1 MANEVEENK
10 VLSTPYVAARKSQLD
25 NIANNINPYKVPE
38 LIFTGSSDA
47 EAMSK
52 FIGNSMASTIIPE
65 AILTSESW
73 RNFSQNGVCDI
84 EDSVVLCTEKVE
96 FGEGVQY
103 ETGDMFS
110 AASESGP
117 MKTIKQGV
125 EGANAGV
132 NTLAGIMS
140 GDLSAA
146 PMPED
151 SYISRFS
158 GMRYLKSIT
167 STGISEI
174 TFKFRIGQGGLFDA
188 RKEVVEPIVA
198 IACCFAP
205 FRKGNGFVEGPVPTK
220 AELLSEVTKSLFSTM
235 ESAGIRGKDGT
246 GATTKSLY
254 GNSTESSSDNVYT
267 PAEVEAIKRFYSE
280 GFDKRDDIYPESVK
294 KIKQDV
300 ALKNKDKGQAI
311 LDVMRNYGSSTDS
324 SPEDTSK
331 TLNTIAGIEKSLMDA
346 LNQAAYNVMTG
357 GKTRTMSIKIG
368 HMLFGPYYAG
378 NINWT
383 FDYTN
388 VDQNGWPCAG
398 HIQISDLKPVLV
410 IDRFDIRNKLG
421 LSKPNMKA
429 EDDGM
434 WRCPV
439 SVVHISSPFGSRLK
453 PTLSSSRMSEIQRQT
468 SLSASNLSFASVDSS
483 ELSDHKGVDLTG
495 TTNDAIFSAYNGK
508 VTYCGFDGVYGNK
521 IVVQHDGK
529 KSGYET
535 WYCHLNAMLV
545 SLGDQVSSGEQIGT
559 MGSTGQSTG
568 THLHFQIMKGGSPV
582 NPAQEVEK
590 IGSGS
595 RDYNRT
601 TVRNSM
607 GNAVA
612 VSY

>member
-1 MANEVEENK
+1 MASETEEKK

-25 NIANNINPYKVPE
+25 SIANNINPYKVPE
-38 LIFTGSSDA
+38 LIFTGASDA

-65 AILTSESW
+65 AILTSGSW
-73 RNFSQNGVCDI
+73 RDYIQNGVCDI

-110 AASESGP
+110 ASSDSGP
-117 MKTIKQGV
+117 MKTIKSGI
-125 EGANAGV
+125 ESANATV
-132 NTLAGIMS
+132 NTFTGIMS
-140 GDLSAA
+140 GDLEAA

-151 SYISRFS
+151 SFISRYS

-205 FRKGNGFVEGPVPTK
+205 FRKGNGFVQGPVPSK
-220 AELLSEVTKSLFSTM
+220 AELLSEVTKSLFSNLQSGGFTGEDVNTKYSAFDNSLGSEENSVSWSQDELDKIEKFFTKNYNKNADAGTLKNIKSAKDARSSREKGDLIVQYM
-235 ESAGIRGKDGT
+235 EEKE
-246 GATTKSLY
+246 GASS
-254 GNSTESSSDNVYT
+254 STEKKN
-267 PAEVEAIKRFYSE
+267 AIK
-280 GFDKRDDIYPESVK
+280 G
-294 KIKQDV
+294 
-300 ALKNKDKGQAI
+300 
-311 LDVMRNYGSSTDS
+311 
-324 SPEDTSK
+324 
-331 TLNTIAGIEKSLMDA
+331 TLNTIAGLEESLMDA
-346 LNQAAYNVMTG
+346 LNQAAYHVMTG
-357 GKTRTMSIKIG
+357 GKTRTMSVKIG

-410 IDRFDIRNKLG
+410 IDRFDIRSKLG
-421 LSKPNMKA
+421 LSKPNIKA

-439 SVVHISSPFGSRLK
+439 SVVHITSPFGSRLK
-453 PTLSSSRMSEIQRQT
+453 PTLSETRLQEIQKQT
-468 SLSASNLSFASVDSS
+468 SLTAGNVSLANVGRD
-483 ELSDHKGVDLTG
+483 ELSDHKGVDLAG
-495 TTNDAIFSAYNGK
+495 TTNDAVFSAYNGK
-508 VTYCGFDGVYGNK
+508 VSYCGFDGVYGNK
-521 IVVQHDGK
+521 IVIQHDGK
-529 KSGYET
+529 KQGYET

-545 SLGDQVSSGEQIGT
+545 SIGDQVSSGEQIGT
-559 MGSTGQSTG
+559 LGNSGQSTG
-568 THLHFQIMKGGSPV
+568 PHLHFQIMKGGAPQD
-582 NPAQEVEK
+582 PAKEIDK
-590 IGSGS
+590 IGKGTP
-595 RDYNRT
+595 DYNRT
-601 TVRNSM
+601 TVRIE
-607 GNAVA
+607 GGAAKA